1 MSTVELERVQASDF
15 CVFSELDVPLSKQGL
30 VFIFGE
36 NHDTDGAT
44 SNGAGKT
51 TIFKAISW
59 CLYGECVDGD
69 SGDEVIRRGTK
80 RASVTVTIKADSQ
93 RWLVTRARTKGKP
106 HFAVQRDGDAE
117 PMDKTKDELQ
127 EFITGII
134 GLDFHAFKNT
144 VLYGANDIVKF
155 ADPRTKDSD
164 RKEMLH
170 CILRTSILQVAHR
183 KALDRAK
190 EVRGEIDAIDKKLEA
205 NDAAVDAVDLES
217 MKRRRDSWQSEHDDA
232 IKTETD
238 KAQACR
244 DEAKR
249 LGDIDYKTAIAEM
262 KANIA
267 KLNESHLDA
276 TKQGEDLEKL
286 NEELDKSRES
296 YGLLQSQR
304 DKLETQLEACI
315 EGIDGLK
322 GKSECPMCKS
332 PLNEGHAAQHLKTL
346 KAQRVDLQAR
356 IDGFDKQ
363 LKEAEKAGKEIRAK
377 RDAATAKV
385 RSASDT
391 ARTIRAAERDLA
403 AKERERDQS
412 KRDIDAQVAQAKV
425 HLQRAKELRDETNPH
440 LEAYKEGRE
449 KVKALQAKR
458 AKLAEERADL
468 DMMLAHV
475 TFWTKGFSGR
485 GLPSFI
491 LDSAMPVIT
500 ARANHYLETLADGD
514 IAMDFQTQRALKSAK
529 GEVRDEITITATIE
543 GNEGVTPS
551 SGQRTK
557 MNVATDLALMDLVAT
572 REHGHL
578 DILMLDEVMDGLDAE
593 GTERVLQLLQEL
605 RAARGSVFVISH
617 GANMAEIFEH
627 GLKVVKDGGSATVER
642 VS

>member
-36 NHDTDGAT
+36 NHDTGGAT

-80 RASVTVTIKADSQ
+80 RTSVTVTIKADSQ

-106 HFAVQRDGDAE
+106 HFTIQREGDAE
-117 PMDKTKDELQ
+117 PMDKPKDELQ
-127 EFITGII
+127 EFIIGLV

-190 EVRGEIDAIDKKLEA
+190 EVRGEMDAIDKKLEA
-205 NDAAVDAVDLES
+205 ADAAIEAVDLES
-217 MKRRRDSWQSEHDDA
+217 MKRRRDSWQSEHDEA
-232 IKTETD
+232 IKSETD

-249 LGDIDYKTAIAEM
+249 LGDIDYNAAIAVKRDE
-262 KANIA
+262 IA
-267 KLNESHLDA
+267 KLSALHDEATKHGDLDA
-276 TKQGEDLEKL
+276 L
-286 NEELDKSRES
+286 NEQLDKSREN

-304 DKLETQLEACI
+304 DKLEAQLDLCI

-332 PLNEGHAAQHLKTL
+332 PLNEGHAAQHLKQL
-346 KAQRVDLQAR
+346 KAQKTDLQAR

-363 LKEAEKAGKEIRAK
+363 LKEAEKVGKEIRAK
-377 RDAATAKV
+377 RDAAVNKMNAASEIA
-385 RSASDT
+385 RS
-391 ARTIRAAERDLA
+391 IRAFERELA
-403 AKERERDQS
+403 TKERERDQS
-412 KRDIDAQVAQAKV
+412 KRDIDAQVTKARM
-425 HLQRAKELRDETNPH
+425 HLQRAKELRDEINPH

-449 KVKALQAKR
+449 KVKGLQAKR

-514 IAMDFQTQRALKSAK
+514 ITMDFQTQRALKSAK

-605 RAARGSVFVISH
+605 RAVRSSVFVISH

-627 GLKVVKDGGSATVER
+627 GLKVVKDGGSATVEC